1 MKPFNKLTPKQQEKY
16 LKKGAK
22 MFIRDFAET
31 LNRLK
36 NN

>member
-1 MKPFNKLTPKQQEKY
+1 MKPFNELTPKQQEKY

-22 MFIRDFAET
+22 MFSRDFSET

-36 NN
+36 DN